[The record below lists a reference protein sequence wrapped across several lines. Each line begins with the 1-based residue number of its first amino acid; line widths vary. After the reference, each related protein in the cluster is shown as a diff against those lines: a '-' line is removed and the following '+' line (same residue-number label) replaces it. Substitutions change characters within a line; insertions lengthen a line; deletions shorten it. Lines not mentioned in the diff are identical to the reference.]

1 MNILTESNYKILTPD
16 NGKQLSNGEV
26 YSLCVYLPLDGD
38 TNAWSEVSAPANSP
52 IELSR
57 DLLFKWASAHGL
69 ADVIQTALS
78 GNSEAAKWFFGK
90 CDYVEGSSLANYLQ
104 NLLGLSD
111 NDMTALVDECRI

>member
-57 DLLFKWASAHGL
+57 DKIFKWASAHGL
-69 ADVIQTALS
+69 ANTIQTALA
-78 GNSEAAKWFFGK
+78 GNAEAAKWFFGK
-90 CDYVEGSSLANYLQ
+90 CDYVSGSSLASYLQ
-104 NLLGLSD
+104 NLLGLS
-111 NDMTALVDECRI
+111 NEQMIELVDECRI